1 MARPSTSDMADVLR
15 IAHAR
20 AQEYLDSLPDRPVF
34 PRVPFDEVLRAFSA
48 PLPDDGEPAAAIID
62 ALAAAVELAAVAST
76 SPRYFG
82 YVIGGTL
89 PAALAADWL
98 TGAWDQNAGLW
109 SATPAAAAVEQV
121 VAGWVVE
128 LLDLPASSSVGFV
141 TGCQMANFTCLAA
154 ARHAVLRRAGWNVET
169 DGLQGAPRV
178 SVVASSEAHV
188 TIHGALK
195 MLGLGTNAIV
205 PVETD
210 GEGRMIVAK
219 LRDALRDVDGPAIV
233 CTQAGNVNT
242 GAFDPIAEIVET
254 AHEKD
259 AWVHVDGAFGLWAAV
274 SPSRSRHVKGVSTA
288 DSWATDAHK
297 WLNVPYDSGLAIV
310 AHPEDHFGAMSLK
323 AEYLEK
329 TASALR
335 EPLDWVPEFS
345 RRARGFALWAGLRSL
360 GRRGLSE
367 MIDRCC
373 DLATRAAEL
382 LRREPGIEILNDVV
396 VNQTL
401 IRFHGDD
408 PAGDDK
414 LTRDVIT
421 RVQDARVCWLSGTRW
436 HEMEAMRFSVSNWST
451 TERDIEM
458 TVESIVT
465 CYGEA
470 RGERR

>member
-1 MARPSTSDMADVLR
+1 MSRPSTSDLTEILR
-15 IAHAR
+15 IAHDR
-20 AQEYLDSLPDRPVF
+20 SLTYLDSLPERPVF
-34 PRVPFDEVLRAFSA
+34 PRASFEEALALFEA
-48 PLPDDGEPAAAIID
+48 PLPDDGEPANEVIE
-62 ALAAAVELAAVAST
+62 ALARAGELSAVASS

-89 PAALAADWL
+89 PAAIAADWL
-98 TGAWDQNAGLW
+98 TSAWDQNGGLW
-109 SATPAAAAVEQV
+109 SATPAASAAEQA
-121 VAGWVVE
+121 VAPWI
-128 LLDLPASSSVGFV
+128 LDLLGLPSTASVGFV

-169 DGLQGAPRV
+169 DGLHGAPRIR
-178 SVVASSEAHV
+178 VVASAEAHV

-195 MLGLGTNAIV
+195 MLGLGTGAIV

-210 GEGRMIVAK
+210 GEGRMIEAK
-219 LRDALRDVDGPAIV
+219 LREALRGVDGPLIV

-242 GAFDPIAEIVET
+242 GSFDPIAGIVEA
-254 AHEKD
+254 AHEKN

-274 SPSRSRHVKGVSTA
+274 SPTRAHLVRGVATA

-297 WLNVPYDSGLAIV
+297 WLNVPYDSGIAIV
-310 AHPEDHFGAMSLK
+310 AHPEAHFGAMSLK

-329 TASALR
+329 TSTALR

-360 GRRGLSE
+360 GRRGLTE

-373 DLATRAAEL
+373 DLAVLAAEL
-382 LRREPGIEILNDVV
+382 LRKEPGIEILNDVV

-408 PAGDDK
+408 PSGDDR
-414 LTRDVIT
+414 LTREVIT
-421 RVQDARVCWLSGTRW
+421 RVQEDRVCWLSGTRW
-436 HEMEAMRFSVSNWST
+436 HDKEAMRFSVSNWST
-451 TERDIEM
+451 TDRDIEK
-458 TVESIVT
+458 TVESIVR
-465 CYGEA
+465 CYRQV
-470 RGERR
+470 RGQRS

>member
-1 MARPSTSDMADVLR
+1 MSRPSTSDLPGVLR
-15 IAHAR
+15 LAHER
-20 AQEYLDSLPDRPVF
+20 AQAYLDTLPERPVS
-34 PRVPFDEVLRAFSA
+34 PRASFDEALRAFSA
-48 PLPDDGEPAAAIID
+48 PLPDEGEPAEEVIAT
-62 ALAAAVELAAVAST
+62 LASAGELAAVASS
-76 SPRYFG
+76 SPRFFG

-89 PAALAADWL
+89 PASIAADWL
-98 TGAWDQNAGLW
+98 TSAWDQNAGLW
-109 SATPAAAAVEQV
+109 SATPSASAAEQV
-121 VAGWVVE
+121 VAGWVTD
-128 LLDLPASSSVGFV
+128 LLGLPATASVGFV

-154 ARHAVLRRAGWNVET
+154 ARHAVLRKAGWNVEI
-169 DGLQGAPRV
+169 DGLQGAPRIRI
-178 SVVASSEAHV
+178 VASAEAHV

-195 MLGLGTNAIV
+195 MLGLGTGSIV

-210 GEGRMIVAK
+210 AQGRMIASK
-219 LRDALRDVDGPAIV
+219 LREALERVDGPTIV

-242 GAFDPIAEIVET
+242 GAFDPIEEIVEA
-254 AHEKD
+254 AHAKG

-274 SPSRSRHVKGVSTA
+274 TTSRRHLVNGVATA

-329 TASALR
+329 TATALR

-345 RRARGFALWAGLRSL
+345 RRARGFALWAALRSL
-360 GRRGLSE
+360 GRRGVTE
-367 MIDRCC
+367 MIDRGC
-373 DLATRAAEL
+373 DLAALTAEL
-382 LRREPGIEILNDVV
+382 LRKEPGIEIVNDVV

-408 PAGDDK
+408 PADDDR

-421 RVQDARVCWLSGTRW
+421 RVQEDRVCWLSGTRW
-436 HEMEAMRFSVSNWST
+436 HDMEAMRFSVSNWST
-451 TERDIEM
+451 TEQDIEM
-458 TVESIVT
+458 TVESIVR
-465 CYGEA
+465 CYREA